1 MSKKAIIEL
10 LKSLGRFIWFG
21 LLGVIVT
28 ALTVLSTSGELS
40 NVMVNLG
47 GLSINISFII
57 LAGITGLIKIID
69 SYIHN
74 NEKTALNGIALSFL
88 QK

>member
-1 MSKKAIIEL
+1 MNIKALIET

-21 LLGVIVT
+21 ILGVILT
-28 ALTVLSTSGELS
+28 ALTVLSTSKELS
-40 NVMVNLG
+40 EIVINIG
-47 GLSINISFII
+47 GMSINASFIV
-57 LAGITGLIKIID
+57 LAIITGVIKMID

-74 NEKTALNGIALSFL
+74 NEKTPLNGIAPNFL